1 MILNS
6 SHWINEL
13 CLSKHPEG
21 GYFRET
27 YRSQRSTNNRSFV
40 TSIYYLLDGN
50 DFSSFHKID
59 ADEIWHFYY
68 GSSLTL
74 FIINERNPRL
84 TRKVLGNNYKKKD
97 SLEILIESD
106 NWLAA
111 QVNNKLSYSLVGCT
125 VIPGFEFEHYEL
137 GDRDKLLSLFP
148 EHKKIIE
155 KFTRK

>member
-1 MILNS
+1 MKS
-6 SHWINEL
+6 SYWINEL
-13 CLSKHPEG
+13 GLSKHPEG
-21 GYFRET
+21 GYFREI
-27 YRSQRSTNNRSFV
+27 YRSPRNINNRALV

-68 GSSLTL
+68 GSTLTL
-74 FIINERNPRL
+74 FIINERNSRL
-84 TRKVLGNNYKKKD
+84 TRKVLGNNYKKKENF
-97 SLEILIESD
+97 EIVIESH

-125 VIPGFEFEHYEL
+125 VIPGFEFDYYEL
-137 GDRDKLLSLFP
+137 GEKDKLFSLFP

-155 KFTRK
+155 KFTRE

>member
-1 MILNS
+1 MNS
-6 SHWINEL
+6 SDWINEL
-13 CLSKHPEG
+13 GLSKHPEG
-21 GYFRET
+21 GYFREI
-27 YRSQRSTNNRSFV
+27 YRSPRNRNNRALV

-68 GSSLTL
+68 GSTLTL
-74 FIINERNPRL
+74 FSINERNSRL
-84 TRKVLGNNYKKKD
+84 TRKVLGNNYKKKENF
-97 SLEILIESD
+97 EIVIESH

-125 VIPGFEFEHYEL
+125 VIPGFEFDYYEL
-137 GDRDKLLSLFP
+137 GEKDKLFSLFP

-155 KFTRK
+155 KFTRE

>member
-13 CLSKHPEG
+13 GLSKHPEG
-21 GYFRET
+21 GYFREI
-27 YRSQRSTNNRSFV
+27 YRSPRNRNNRALV

-68 GSSLTL
+68 GSTLTL
-74 FIINERNPRL
+74 FIINERNSRL
-84 TRKVLGNNYKKKD
+84 TRKVLGNNYKKKENF
-97 SLEILIESD
+97 EIVIESH

-125 VIPGFEFEHYEL
+125 VAPGFEFEDFEL
-137 GDRDKLLSLFP
+137 GQRDKLLSLFP

-155 KFTRK
+155 TFTRE

>member
-1 MILNS
+1 MILKS
-6 SHWINEL
+6 SYWINEL
-13 CLSKHPEG
+13 GLSKHPEG
-21 GYFRET
+21 GYFREI
-27 YRSQRSTNNRSFV
+27 YRSPRNRNNRALV

-68 GSSLTL
+68 GSTLTL
-74 FIINERNPRL
+74 FIINERNSRL
-84 TRKVLGNNYKKKD
+84 TRKVLGNNYKKKENF
-97 SLEILIESD
+97 EIVIESH

-125 VIPGFEFEHYEL
+125 VIPGFEFDYYEL
-137 GDRDKLLSLFP
+137 GERDKLFSLFP

-155 KFTRK
+155 KFTRE

>member
-13 CLSKHPEG
+13 GLSKHPEG

-27 YRSQRSTNNRSFV
+27 YRSPRNRNNRSFV
-40 TSIYYLLDGN
+40 TSIFYLLEGD

-74 FIINERNPRL
+74 FTINERNSML
-84 TRKVLGNNYKKKD
+84 TRKVLGNNYKKKE
-97 SLEILIESD
+97 SLEIVIESH

-125 VIPGFEFEHYEL
+125 VAPGFEFEDFEL
-137 GDRDKLLSLFP
+137 GQRDKLLSLFP

-155 KFTRK
+155 TFTRE

>member
-6 SHWINEL
+6 TYWINEL
-13 CLSKHPEG
+13 GLSKHPEG

-27 YRSQRSTNNRSFV
+27 YRSARNRNNRSFV

-74 FIINERNPRL
+74 FIINERNSRL
-84 TRKVLGNNYKKKD
+84 TRKALGNNYKKKQ
-97 SLEILIESD
+97 SLEIVIESD

-125 VIPGFEFEHYEL
+125 VIPGFEFEYYEL
-137 GDRDKLLSLFP
+137 GERDKLLSLFP
-148 EHKKIIE
+148 EHKKIVE
-155 KFTRK
+155 KFTRE